1 MAIAAQM
8 EAAGETI
15 SEMILLDGSHNLVSG
30 YNGMYRSL
38 KTIENEAL
46 AETEA
51 LCGFVQHFLPGHT
64 AEVMNYT
71 I

>member
-15 SEMILLDGSHNLVSG
+15 SEMILLDGSHNFVSV
-30 YNGMYRSL
+30 YTGMYRDL
-38 KTIENEAL
+38 KTIENEAM

-51 LCGFVQHFLPGHT
+51 LCSFVQHFLPGNT
-64 AEVMNYT
+64 AEVMN
-71 I
+71 